1 MGGEKCPYYVIV
13 ILIFLYNADIPVKVR
28 GIVAKYR

>member
-1 MGGEKCPYYVIV
+1 MSYYVIV
-13 ILIFLYNADIPVKVR
+13 ILIFLYNAALPVKVR